1 MCNYDYDSSKTIGF
15 EPPSLTRPLE
25 DARENRF
32 MEFLIILQDNHYK
45 KGFLGGKS
53 IYDKIMKYKYLFP
66 GNLLVLHKD
75 TLEWQTHIKIDGAII
90 IKKLYVKLDKENIYV
105 DASKYQEKL
114 IQSTISEFMRIIFSL
129 NPQHITLKMSNDNND
144 SLSAH
149 LNASVNIKGILAGI
163 GGSNEKLNA
172 AHSDNSWILN
182 FDDRNKYI
190 DVNIFLD
197 NTKFY
202 YLPYHPEWN
211 DVIRNRV
218 LYGVKDY
225 HYVYNYNDLQE
236 ISNDFIAKLQ
246 VLDIDFKYDKKKYE
260 NFSLEYNIVY
270 YPLMKCENCGSNK
283 HNIKDC
289 IELKKQNEEK
299 KPAEIN
305 ILTSILHNVFG
316 FSKIQN

>member
-1 MCNYDYDSSKTIGF
+1 MLKHSRYIPKNPGL
-15 EPPSLTRPLE
+15 LTELLQ
-25 DARENRF
+25 DARKNRF
-32 MEFLIILQDNHYK
+32 MEFLIILQDNDYE
-45 KGFLGGKS
+45 KGCLGGKS
-53 IYDKIMKYKYLFP
+53 RYEKIMKYIYLFP

-75 TLEWQTHIKIDGAII
+75 DLEYQPHIIIDGAII

-114 IQSTISEFMRIIFSL
+114 IQSNISEFMRIIISL

-149 LNASVNIKGILAGI
+149 LNASINIKGIVAGI
-163 GGSNEKLNA
+163 GGSNEKINA
-172 AHSDNSWILN
+172 AHRDNSWTLN
-182 FDDRNKYI
+182 FDDRNECI
-190 DVNIFLD
+190 DANMFLD
-197 NTKFY
+197 DTKFY
-202 YLPYHPEWN
+202 YLPNHSEWN

-218 LYGVKDY
+218 VYGVKDY
-225 HYVYNYNDLQE
+225 HYVYNYNDSQE

-246 VLDIDFKYDKKKYE
+246 VLDIDFKYNKKKYE

-289 IELKKQNEEK
+289 IELQKPIEDK

-305 ILTSILHNVFG
+305 VFTTILNHLFG